1 MSTVCFSLHH
11 KIRYPFLNFD
21 CFIFFQLSNLLF
33 AFCLLGQMAGYYSPY
48 ASGFTAAQMAA
59 AAAAAAQQ
67 SQVNKP
73 KMDTRGQFHQHFTRS
88 FFVQNFPAKIICTYI
103 LGL

>member
-1 MSTVCFSLHH
+1 
-11 KIRYPFLNFD
+11 
-21 CFIFFQLSNLLF
+21 
-33 AFCLLGQMAGYYSPY
+33 MAGYYSPY

-73 KMDTRGQFHQHFTRS
+73 TKPVLDRF
-88 FFVQNFPAKIICTYI
+88 QNC
-103 LGL
+103 GLWS